1 MTSENLQKIPLCKPK
16 QGSGTEDSPNTSKIK
31 QTLMTLLSTVL
42 SKTANRKEAKRFV
55 KFGIVGAVGALI
67 DFAVLNFL
75 IFAVGLS
82 SSHGKVLANIIS
94 TSIAIIS
101 NFTWNRLWTFPESR
115 NRKKRVQLV
124 QFTLVNL
131 IGLVINTGIFW
142 LADHFLF
149 LPLLNSAMFNP
160 DGNFL
165 LAPIAAETLAIQLA
179 KATAIGIVL
188 FWNFGANRLWTYRGL

>member
-1 MTSENLQKIPLCKPK
+1 MITITN
-16 QGSGTEDSPNTSKIK
+16 
-31 QTLMTLLSTVL
+31 VL

-55 KFGIVGAVGALI
+55 KFGLVGALGAVI

-75 IFAVGLS
+75 IFVVGWNTPI
-82 SSHGKVLANIIS
+82 GKLFANIVS

-115 NRKKRVQLV
+115 SRKKRFQLV

-131 IGLVINTGIFW
+131 VGLAINTGIFW
-142 LADHFLF
+142 LSDHFIF
-149 LPLLNSAMFNP
+149 GPLLTSDLFYTNDVFIFSP
-160 DGNFL
+160 L
-165 LAPIAAETLAIQLA
+165 TPESLSVQLA